1 MGRIIHSLLQI
12 LYYCLSFFNRYLNQV
27 LRIKF
32 TRECQTRKLNKL
44 LSYNL
49 PQEMKNLR

>member
-1 MGRIIHSLLQI
+1 MFIYWHKHCTVIFI
-12 LYYCLSFFNRYLNQV
+12 FNRYLNQV

-32 TRECQTRKLNKL
+32 TRESKTRKLNKL